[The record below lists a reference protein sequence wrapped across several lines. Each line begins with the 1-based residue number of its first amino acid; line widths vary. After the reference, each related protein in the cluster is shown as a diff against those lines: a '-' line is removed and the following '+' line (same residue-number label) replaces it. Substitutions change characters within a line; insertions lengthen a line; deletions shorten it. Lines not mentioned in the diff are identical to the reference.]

1 MIINGTLP
9 IKQPRFFLIQ
19 AWHYCELGRSPILF
33 WERCVH
39 QPQDCLL
46 ANDLAIEVCRR
57 FVDRDL
63 NRCFSRSTL
72 HTKCTADSYE
82 MHRAQEINARI
93 GPRFSAEASDLCID
107 LHNTTSNFGSGI
119 IITDTSSPDLHWKLQ
134 LCDYLRCSLT
144 LACVSSLRLVY

>member
-1 MIINGTLP
+1 MRTVNWVGVP
-9 IKQPRFFLIQ
+9 YYFESA
-19 AWHYCELGRSPILF
+19 AWTN
-33 WERCVH
+33 

-72 HTKCTADSYE
+72 HSDAADSYE

-107 LHNTTSNFGSGI
+107 LHNTTSNFGCGI

-144 LACVSSLRLVY
+144 LACVSSLRLVYYIYSII